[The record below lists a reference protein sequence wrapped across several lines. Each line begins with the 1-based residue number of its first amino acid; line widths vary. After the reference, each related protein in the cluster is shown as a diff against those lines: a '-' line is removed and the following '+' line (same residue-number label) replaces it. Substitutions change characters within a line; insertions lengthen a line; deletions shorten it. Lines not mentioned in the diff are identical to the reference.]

1 MVGAMK
7 LYISRDEDSDDIW
20 LWLQPKKGNWK
31 PSNVCGKEFVNYQRE
46 AMNEIDK
53 YCCYDKKDFKKKF
66 GQLINK
72 KTCKCVHLPDKLVL
86 DNVDAK
92 YGLFFG

>member
-1 MVGAMK
+1 MK

-20 LWLQPKKGNWK
+20 LWLKPKKGNWK
-31 PSNVCGKEFVNYQRE
+31 PENVCGKEFVNYQRE
-46 AMNEIDK
+46 AMNEIAT
-53 YCCYDKKDFKKKF
+53 YCCYDKTDFKKKF

-86 DNVDAK
+86 DNVGVK
-92 YGLFFG
+92 YGLYFGNG